1 MDGSELRMDE
11 SSITG
16 ESDMISKISAKN
28 LKHKTESCF
37 ILSGS
42 KVMDGV
48 GRELVCAV
56 GEQT

>member
-1 MDGSELRMDE
+1 MDE

-16 ESDMISKISAKN
+16 ESDMISKVPTKMM
-28 LKHKTESCF
+28 KHKSESCF
-37 ILSGS
+37 IISGS

-48 GRELVCAV
+48 GKVLVCAV